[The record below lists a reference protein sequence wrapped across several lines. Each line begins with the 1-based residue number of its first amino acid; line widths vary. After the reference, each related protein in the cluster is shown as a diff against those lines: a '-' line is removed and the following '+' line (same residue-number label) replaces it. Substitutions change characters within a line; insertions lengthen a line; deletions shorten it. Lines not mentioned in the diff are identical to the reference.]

1 MNMKTFSIF
10 VSLLLLCVGCS
21 VQEKNTPLAYHFDR
35 PAALWEETFPL
46 GNGRLGMMPDGG
58 IDRESVVLN
67 EISMWSGSYQD
78 TDNPEASRSLPMI
91 RKLLF
96 EGKSD
101 QAQQLMYDTFVCK
114 GAGSALGDGAN
125 APYGSY
131 QLLGN
136 LVLNYTYPDES
147 PVSEY
152 RRELNLDQ
160 AIASTTFK
168 RGNIHYTREA
178 FTSFAGDLGVFYLTA
193 DADKA
198 IHFSLSMNRPEHA
211 TCTVEANDL
220 VMRGQLPSGDELSG
234 AAGNQ
239 YEARVR
245 VLLPKGGSLAAADTL
260 LRVENASEAIVL
272 VSMGTSYLYHDQ
284 LKQQLTDLLAA
295 AANKEYVALRNEHV
309 RSYRELYG
317 RVALDLGR
325 NERSLL
331 PMDQRLAAFA
341 QDPNDPEL

>member
-35 PAALWEETFPL
+35 PATLWEETFPL

-67 EISMWSGSYQD
+67 DISMWSGSYQD

-152 RRELNLDQ
+152 P
-160 AIASTTFK
+160 
-168 RGNIHYTREA
+168 
-178 FTSFAGDLGVFYLTA
+178 GVEF
-193 DADKA
+193 
-198 IHFSLSMNRPEHA
+198 
-211 TCTVEANDL
+211 
-220 VMRGQLPSGDELSG
+220 GSGDCLDHLQ
-234 AAGNQ
+234 AGQ
-239 YEARVR
+239 Y
-245 VLLPKGGSLAAADTL
+245 P
-260 LRVENASEAIVL
+260 
-272 VSMGTSYLYHDQ
+272 LY
-284 LKQQLTDLLAA
+284 T
-295 AANKEYVALRNEHV
+295 
-309 RSYRELYG
+309 
-317 RVALDLGR
+317 
-325 NERSLL
+325 
-331 PMDQRLAAFA
+331 
-341 QDPNDPEL
+341 